1 MLAMSRAQS
10 SGGESVGG
18 TMSRQGGKPKKEE
31 SSSLLEK
38 FGTIGRKKKQQQTQ
52 VEEEE
57 NEAIEV
63 EREGMEALDSTM
75 ILPMPTKFI
84 LEEGEER
91 RFLMKE
97 SRDDP
102 KVQELIT
109 LLIHWLNKELAE
121 HRIVVRHIQEDLF
134 DGQVIQRLIEK
145 LANIKIE
152 VPEVSQSEEGQRR
165 KLHTVIEA
173 ANRILSQAIVDRPK
187 WTADSIHAK
196 DIVSIMHLLIAL
208 AIHFRAPVR
217 FPEYVNAQ
225 VMVVSKKDNK
235 MQKRITTEQLTTCQT
250 ELGLKGERDAF
261 DTLFDYGP
269 AKLTHVKTSLVAF
282 CNKHLN
288 KINLEVTELETQ
300 FQDGVYLVL
309 LMGLLEGYFVP
320 LYNFH
325 LQVTDQKQMHE
336 NVAFA
341 FRLME
346 DAGMP
351 RPRSRVEDIVNGDL
365 KSTLRLLHSLFTKY
379 KHV

>member
-10 SGGESVGG
+10 DGGGESVGG
-18 TMSRQGGKPKKEE
+18 TMNRGKPKKEE
-31 SSSLLEK
+31 STSLLEK
-38 FGTIGRKKKQQQTQ
+38 FGTIGRKKKQPQPSQAE
-52 VEEEE
+52 VEE

-63 EREGMEALDSTM
+63 EREGVEALDSTM
-75 ILPMPTKFI
+75 ILPTPKKVV

-97 SRDDP
+97 SREDP
-102 KVQELIT
+102 KVQEVIT
-109 LLIHWLNKELAE
+109 LLIHWLNRELAE
-121 HRIVVRHIQEDLF
+121 HRIVVKHIQEDLF

-196 DIVSIMHLLIAL
+196 DILAIMHLLIAL

-225 VMVVSKKDNK
+225 VMIVSKKDGK
-235 MQKRITTEQLTTCQT
+235 MQQRITTEQLTTCQT

-269 AKLTHVKTSLVAF
+269 AKLTHVKNSLVAF

-288 KINLEVTELETQ
+288 KINLEVTELDTQ

-325 LQVTDQKQMHE
+325 LQVTDQRQMHE